1 MGSNKDYILLAR
13 ELPSFFS
20 QIYHGLDFVE
30 EILNKNKVD
39 YFTKIVK
46 LNINKKVLLCKELY
60 TEKNSLNEK
69 VPNKELIILD
79 LLVGQINLNQVNEV
93 ALYNGMMNKNQKKLT
108 RKIGKLERLTAI
120 SQKEISYR
128 KELLNI
134 SKLKFEQS
142 VKNVKENI
150 EKAYEENDYNKVAL
164 SKLKLIKLLINMT
177 IHNIKTYILGKLIE
191 ETQIYINKTSELK
204 SKFY

>member
-1 MGSNKDYILLAR
+1 MSSNKDYILLAR

-30 EILNKNKVD
+30 EILDKNKVD

-60 TEKNSLNEK
+60 TEKNSLNK
-69 VPNKELIILD
+69 NVSHKELIILD
-79 LLVGQINLNQVNEV
+79 LLVGQINLNQITEV
-93 ALYNGMMNKNQKKLT
+93 ALYNVVMNKNQKKLT
-108 RKIGKLERLTAI
+108 RKIGKLERLAAI

-128 KELLNI
+128 KELLNL
-134 SKLKFEQS
+134 SKLKFEDS
-142 VKNVKENI
+142 VKNVQENI
-150 EKAYEENDYNKVAL
+150 EKAYEQDNYNKVAL
-164 SKLKLIKLLINMT
+164 NKLKLIKILINMT
-177 IHNIKTYILGKLIE
+177 VHNIKAYILGKLIE
-191 ETQIYINKTSELK
+191 ETQLYIDETSKLK